1 MKNKINIRLFYL
13 TLCIAIILSGC
24 KVNKSPVESKVR
36 PTITWA
42 IVKYNQYIPNINE
55 NSEVMRFIEEKFKC
69 NIHFKYYNSFNIKT
83 AAMLKDSENAPDIL
97 TVEALTPEINT
108 LITDNL
114 VYPANEIIPQY
125 KNFLPFNAEKFLAEN
140 RGTLYGIP
148 GVFPSY
154 ETATMPTEGIYVNE
168 YYYNR
173 LGNPPIENTE
183 QILGLLNNF
192 IKLYRSE
199 NSNIPISLVLGD
211 SGNGIETLKHLFG
224 IYPVIETD
232 GIAKLG
238 LASARWKNLLD
249 YLCKLSNITTRSMAL
264 TGDVL
269 NSCLENESVMYIG
282 PINCIENFNSAS
294 LKHKYISI
302 KSNFTSGLFKT
313 GSYGSCQ
320 SYVFKKTEVF
330 PQIKELI
337 QFLLS
342 DEGNNLVKFGLEN
355 KHWIYSEN
363 DIVQMDWVKKR
374 IEQVPDYINT
384 IGIGQLMFF
393 SKFDDKNSTLFD
405 RFFSLK
411 NPYYK
416 KIIQD
421 GMSSS
426 NTEKIK
432 KIEQLQQNLCQKAV
446 SLDADKILN
455 KHEIL
460 FSELNYFPI
469 YEEQYRIENLQTKY
483 DIWKTYLKN

>member
-1 MKNKINIRLFYL
+1 M
-13 TLCIAIILSGC
+13 AIIISGC
-24 KVNKSPVESKVR
+24 KTNKFSSESKNR

-83 AAMLKDSENAPDIL
+83 ASMLKDSENAPDIL
-97 TVEALTPEINT
+97 TVETLTPEINT
-108 LITDNL
+108 LISDNL
-114 VYPANEIIPQY
+114 VYPADEIIPQCKKY
-125 KNFLPFNAEKFLAEN
+125 IPVGAEKFLAESH
-140 RGTLYGIP
+140 GMLYGIP
-148 GVFPSY
+148 GVFPTD
-154 ETATMPTEGIYVNE
+154 ETAAMPTEGIYVNE

-183 QILGLLNNF
+183 QILGLLNDF
-192 IKLYRSE
+192 IKLYKSE
-199 NSNIPISLVLGD
+199 NSDIPIPLVLGD

-232 GIAKLG
+232 GIAKFG
-238 LASARWKNLLD
+238 LASTRWNDLLD
-249 YLCKLSNITTRSMAL
+249 CLCKISSISTRSMAL

-269 NSCLENESVMYIG
+269 NAYLENESIMYMG
-282 PINCIENFNSAS
+282 PINCIENFNSS
-294 LKHKYISI
+294 VPEHKYIPI
-302 KSNFTSGLFKT
+302 KSNLTSGLFET
-313 GSYGSCQ
+313 GAYGNCQ
-320 SYVFKKTEVF
+320 SYIFKKTEVL
-330 PQIKELI
+330 PQIRELI
-337 QFLLS
+337 KFLLS
-342 DEGNNLVKFGLEN
+342 EDGNNLVKFGLEN
-355 KHWIYSEN
+355 KHWVYSDN

-374 IEQVPDYINT
+374 IEQVPSYINT

-393 SKFDDKNSTLFD
+393 SKFDNNCVFFD

-421 GMSSS
+421 NLSPS

-432 KIEQLQQNLCQKAV
+432 KVEQLQQSLCQKAA
-446 SLDADKILN
+446 SLDADKISN
-455 KHEIL
+455 KYQVL
-460 FSELNYFPI
+460 LSELNYFPI
-469 YEEQYRIENLQTKY
+469 YEQQYRIENLQTKY